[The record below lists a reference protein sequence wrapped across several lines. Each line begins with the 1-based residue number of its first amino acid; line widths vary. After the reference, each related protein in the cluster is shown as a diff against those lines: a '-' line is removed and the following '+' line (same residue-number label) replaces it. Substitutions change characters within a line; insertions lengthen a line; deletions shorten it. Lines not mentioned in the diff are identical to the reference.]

1 MKVYDKLPAAN
12 LFTKKKNLSVPVL
25 EGWLEKM
32 DNLDSGKWLLCKT
45 WPLSS
50 KTSAY
55 TIATRYRKLYPDYE
69 FANRRISENEVALF
83 GRRKQQMS
91 DIMEMVIPEDFSNH
105 EKMVLWCWKPEAY
118 FGERKALVKLVLEAN
133 E

>member
-1 MKVYDKLPAAN
+1 MKVYDELPAAN
-12 LFTKKKNLSVPVL
+12 LFIRKKNRSVPVS

-55 TIATRYRKLYPDYE
+55 TIAVRYRKLYTNYE
-69 FANRRISENEVALF
+69 FANRRISENEIALF
-83 GRRKQQMS
+83 GRRKQ
-91 DIMEMVIPEDFSNH
+91 
-105 EKMVLWCWKPEAY
+105 
-118 FGERKALVKLVLEAN
+118 
-133 E
+133 

>member
-83 GRRKQQMS
+83 GRRKQ
-91 DIMEMVIPEDFSNH
+91 
-105 EKMVLWCWKPEAY
+105 
-118 FGERKALVKLVLEAN
+118 
-133 E
+133 